1 MDWENDV
8 NVGDYMVMEVYQVIA
23 PNTYTSVY
31 NDLWLKRYTTALM
44 KKQWGQNLKKFDS
57 ITLPGGITYN
67 GQSLYDEASAEIET
81 LESAILTSHD
91 TLPSMIIG

>member
-1 MDWENDV
+1 
-8 NVGDYMVMEVYQVIA
+8 
-23 PNTYTSVY
+23 
-31 NDLWLKRYTTALM
+31 M

-67 GQSLYDEASAEIET
+67 GQSLYDEASTEIET